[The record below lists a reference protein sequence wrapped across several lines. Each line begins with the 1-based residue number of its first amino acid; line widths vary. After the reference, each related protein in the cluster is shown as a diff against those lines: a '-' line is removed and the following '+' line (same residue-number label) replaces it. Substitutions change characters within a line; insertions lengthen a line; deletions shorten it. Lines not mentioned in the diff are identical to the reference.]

1 MNMSRTNSMN
11 KIMIKGLVAI
21 GYKDI
26 FDDYDQIDP
35 KQLLEDVPTMGALD
49 MVVFYQNK
57 TIFAFADLEMHREIV
72 EKMRSCMDEQS
83 QSRIDA
89 LRNKHPDIALFSA
102 DGCFL
107 FFKLALECYNPS
119 NRELNNEDK
128 VKIFKAYL
136 YCNQLWTDKASEN
149 IDPQDV
155 PGLFI
160 RVDLPI
166 VEFKLYKDFKVQMYK
181 AKEFFKYC
189 EQDELFRPFL
199 DLFCKD
205 HLVTSWKDYLLTW
218 FNFLQSSIQTQWV
231 KFEGESEK
239 YILFFDQYAI
249 NPTDCAQIWS
259 SNDQFYLR
267 DHFLYS
273 PQRGVYLLLNHNLMV
288 DKFYQGMKFDF
299 AKSVIGHECVNEHGK
314 PIDNIPQVNS
324 IIGDRIS
331 ESRLFYSLMHKAFD
345 GFYDAIFEGETM
357 KLIFENNA
365 EPDFYMR
372 RGNHVFLFEY
382 KDLTLGEPVK
392 FSDDLAFIK
401 KEVVRRICKGGS
413 NNRKGGG
420 QLLYSMN
427 AIMNDKKMHPLDTEA
442 ENADMIFP
450 IIVTTDRAFSAMGIN
465 YMIIPEFSQLA
476 RQYKMN
482 THIAPV
488 VIMDY
493 DTLFMLCNQLHE
505 GKLDLETIINAYTSK
520 LLNSPNGIDFI
531 SSFYT
536 FAYDEYRQIEE
547 TEEQLNY
554 VLGDLVKDLAEISD
568 TSKV

>member
-1 MNMSRTNSMN
+1 
-11 KIMIKGLVAI
+11 MIKGLVAI

-35 KQLLEDVPTMGALD
+35 KQLLEGVPTKGALD

-57 TIFAFADLEMHREIV
+57 TIFAFADLEMHRQIV
-72 EKMRSCMDEQS
+72 EKMRSCLDEQS
-83 QSRIDA
+83 QSRID
-89 LRNKHPDIALFSA
+89 NFKDKHPEIALFSA

-107 FFKLALECYNPS
+107 FFKLALECYNS
-119 NRELNNEDK
+119 SDRELNNEDK
-128 VKIFKAYL
+128 LRIFRAYL
-136 YCNQLWTDKASEN
+136 YCNQLWTDKASEK
-149 IDPQDV
+149 IDPKDI

-189 EQDELFRPFL
+189 EQDEMFKTFL

-205 HLVTSWKDYLLTW
+205 HLVSSWKDYLLTW
-218 FNFLQSSIQTQWV
+218 FNFLQYSIKTQWV

-239 YILFFDQYAI
+239 YIPFFDQYAI
-249 NPTDCAQIWS
+249 NPTDCVQIWS

-357 KLIFENNA
+357 KPIFENNA

-401 KEVVRRICKGGS
+401 KEVVRR
-413 NNRKGGG
+413 NRKGGG
-420 QLLYSMN
+420 QLIYSMN
-427 AIMNDKKMHPLDTEA
+427 AIINDKKMHPLDTEA
-442 ENADMIFP
+442 ENADVIFP

-493 DTLFMLCNQLHE
+493 DTLFMLCNELHE

-536 FAYDEYRQIEE
+536 FAYDEYRQIGE

-554 VLGDLVKDLAEISD
+554 VLGDLVMDLAEISD
-568 TSKV
+568 TSVI